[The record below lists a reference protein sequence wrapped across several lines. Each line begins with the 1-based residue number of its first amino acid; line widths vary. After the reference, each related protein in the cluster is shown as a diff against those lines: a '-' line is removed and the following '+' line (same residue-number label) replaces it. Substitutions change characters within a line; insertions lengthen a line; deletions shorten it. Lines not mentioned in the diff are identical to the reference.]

1 MQDTMAG
8 SVATDET
15 NRLIA
20 SDKVKGTAVY
30 DRAGDRLGEVYNFM
44 VDKLLGAGRVRGHV
58 FRRLFRNRG
67 EIPSPSL
74 EGADLRHRS
83 GRLCGRP

>member
-20 SDKVKGTAVY
+20 SDKVEGTAVY
-30 DRAGDRLGEVYNFM
+30 DRAGDRLGEVYDFM
-44 VDKLLGAGRVRGHV
+44 VDKY
-58 FRRLFRNRG
+58 
-67 EIPSPSL
+67 
-74 EGADLRHRS
+74 S
-83 GRLCGRP
+83 GRSPTRSCLSAVF